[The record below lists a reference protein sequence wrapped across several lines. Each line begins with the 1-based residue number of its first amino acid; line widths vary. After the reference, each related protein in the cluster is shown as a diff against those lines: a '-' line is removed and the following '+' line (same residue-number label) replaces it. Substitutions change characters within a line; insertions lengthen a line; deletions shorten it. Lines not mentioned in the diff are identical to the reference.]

1 MAHTILIA
9 DDSRTIRQIVGMAL
23 KAQPY
28 QIVEAG
34 SARQAMEALQRG
46 PDIVLLDYYMP
57 DGSGY
62 EICRAIKSSAAT
74 QSIPVVMLG
83 GTYQNFDESMAR
95 QAGADDVIWKPF
107 KTDELVAAIARAVG
121 MLGAGA
127 PAAAPAAPS
136 RPAPPPNPF
145 AAGRPQPPAQPQAQP
160 ARPTRPTPAPQAPAP
175 QQPYQRPAATTT
187 SGSQPRIPSQA
198 PASSRPAPSSS
209 PDINASAIKPQPA
222 SVQSSSPGIPPA
234 TAGLDREALS
244 EMITEEVRTT
254 VRKELPGLLRN
265 VMGELIQQK
274 IMPRLMQH
282 VDERV
287 NASFGQLD
295 ERIQAQVRSELETLL
310 EDL

>member
-1 MAHTILIA
+1 MAHTVLIA

-62 EICRAIKSSAAT
+62 EICRAIKSNAAT
-74 QSIPVVMLG
+74 QGIPVVMLG

-107 KTDELVAAIARAVG
+107 KTDELVAAIVRAVG
-121 MLGAGA
+121 MLGAA
-127 PAAAPAAPS
+127 PAQPQAAPS

-145 AAGRPQPPAQPQAQP
+145 ASGRPQPPAQPQP
-160 ARPTRPTPAPQAPAP
+160 ARPAQPTPAP

-198 PASSRPAPSSS
+198 PQSSRPAPSSS
-209 PDINASAIKPQPA
+209 PDINASAIKPQAAP
-222 SVQSSSPGIPPA
+222 VQPSSPGIPPA

-244 EMITEEVRTT
+244 EMITEEVRAT